1 MDEQNNVT
9 EQTNVD
15 NTNYIE
21 AIKEIKQNSV
31 DKAAYEKLK
40 EENKQLL
47 NSIVNGQTLEQP
59 QEQSKPDIDALR
71 KKLFAN
77 TRQDL
82 TNLDFVTTA
91 LELRQALID
100 NGEIDPFVPVGNKI
114 KPTSEDFD
122 KAEKYVLDNFVWTDN
137 MELIAQKLQKISKT
151 LNGRLETELA
161 DKLSE

>member
-9 EQTNVD
+9 EQINVD

-47 NSIVNGQTLEQP
+47 NSIVNGQTIEQP
-59 QEQSKPDIDALR
+59 KEQSKPDIDALR

-122 KAEKYVLDNFVWTDN
+122 KAEKVAKVLQECVDYADGNSDVFTS
-137 MELIAQKLQKISKT
+137 ELKRRI
-151 LNGRLETELA
+151 N
-161 DKLSE
+161 